1 MLISHCLFFVIEIFQ
16 LTDVKLKELKWHWMT
31 IFVSVVLLKLLAS
44 GKFGTTCLLL
54 FPDGLNHLLD
64 MFVYLWLGVLSNGVA
79 TQKNVVDVCSCA
91 EDKLYPPPSLSP
103 TLPPSLPLSLF
114 TKTAKN
120 LEGTSHHDQ
129 MQLPMG
135 IFYTVSV
142 CMYMSVCMCVCV
154 YDYACA
160 EHVQHY
166 VIVM

>member
-1 MLISHCLFFVIEIFQ
+1 MLISHYLFFVIEIFQ
-16 LTDVKLKELKWHWMT
+16 LTDVKLKELKWHWIT
-31 IFVSVVLLKLLAS
+31 IFAPVVLLKLLAS

-91 EDKLYPPPSLSP
+91 EDKLSPPFPLSHSP
-103 TLPPSLPLSLF
+103 FLPLSLSLSLQRQPRIWREPHTMIRCSCQWGF
-114 TKTAKN
+114 S
-120 LEGTSHHDQ
+120 L
-129 MQLPMG
+129 
-135 IFYTVSV
+135 V
-142 CMYMSVCMCVCV
+142 CVYIHVCVCV
-154 YDYACA
+154 CVCDYACA